1 MTLRSFLESSVGSV
15 FDCAPACR
23 MESILI
29 KNGTLI
35 TMNARREVIQAD
47 LSITESRIQRI
58 APRIVTRASRV
69 LDASNKIVLPGF
81 VQTHVHLCQTLMRGV
96 GDDLPLLDWLRKRIW
111 PLEAAHDPV
120 SLRTSA
126 QLGLAELIQGG
137 TTTILTM
144 ETVHDTAV
152 VFEEACRSG
161 LRAIVG
167 KCFMNAG
174 DGVPRR
180 LLQSAALAFKE
191 SESLYRDW
199 HGQSDGRIRLGLAPR
214 FILSCTEG
222 LLRDAD
228 AMARERGLLMHT
240 HASENRDEVA
250 LVRNMTGRGNVE
262 AFEHYGL
269 LHEKLCLAHCVW
281 VSGREQRLLRDRQ
294 ARVLHCPSSNLKLGS
309 GIAPV
314 WKMHQAGISISFG
327 ADGASCN
334 NNLDMF
340 QEMRLAALLQ
350 KALQGPK
357 AMPASTVL
365 WMATAGGARALSL
378 EQEVGSLEVGK
389 RADLII
395 VDLQK
400 VHSAPVLNPVAAL
413 VYSGKSTDV
422 ETVIVNGQML
432 MRKRELLTLDRE
444 RILRASQR
452 EFQRLATRA
461 GI

>member
-1 MTLRSFLESSVGSV
+1 MQ
-15 FDCAPACR
+15 
-23 MESILI
+23 SILI

-35 TMNARREVIQAD
+35 TMNARHEVIQAD
-47 LSITESRIQRI
+47 LSITGSRIQRI
-58 APRIVTRASRV
+58 APRIAARADTI
-69 LDASNKIVLPGF
+69 LDATGKIVLPGF
-81 VQTHVHLCQTLMRGV
+81 VQTHIHLCQTLLRGAA
-96 GDDLPLLDWLRKRIW
+96 DDLSLLDWLRKRIW
-111 PLEAAHDPV
+111 PLEAAHSPV

-137 TTTILTM
+137 TTTVSTM

-161 LRAIVG
+161 VRAIIG
-167 KCFMNAG
+167 KCLMDTG
-174 DGVPRR
+174 DGAPRR
-180 LLQSAALAFKE
+180 LLQPAARALKE
-191 SESLYRDW
+191 SESLYHAW
-199 HGQSDGRIRLGLAPR
+199 HGQSDGRLRLGLAPR
-214 FILSCTEG
+214 FILACTEG

-228 AMARERGLLMHT
+228 AMARERGLLLHT

-250 LVRNMTGRGNVE
+250 LVRRLTGRGNIE

-269 LHEKLCLAHCVW
+269 LHQRLCLAHCVW

-314 WKMHQAGISISFG
+314 WRMHQAGIPVSLG
-327 ADGASCN
+327 ADGAACN

-350 KALQGPK
+350 KWLQGPK

-365 WMATAGGARALSL
+365 WMATAGGAEALNL
-378 EQEVGSLEVGK
+378 EQEVGSLEAGK
-389 RADLII
+389 RADLMI
-395 VDLQK
+395 VNLRK
-400 VHSAPVLNPVAAL
+400 LHSAPALDPVSAL

-422 ETVIVNGQML
+422 ETVIVHGQVL
-432 MRKRELLTLDRE
+432 MRNRELLTLDRE
-444 RILRASQR
+444 RILRTSQR
-452 EFQRLATRA
+452 EFQRLAARA